1 MQPGDEGDEG
11 DDDDAPTQRHR
22 DAEEACLATQLAAAD
37 IDPAAVAPAAPAA
50 SAAPA
55 GDDGDCGGGG
65 GGDGGDGGDCGGA
78 AQLETDETPPSAV
91 AVAVAVAPPLPPSPP
106 LQAAGEDSVAPQAA
120 AAAAAAAAGAPPPPA
135 AAAPAPAAAQ
145 VPPQGAGSVPS
156 ERAQLL
162 ARTARAQRTE
172 YRTLVAA
179 LVADWEAELP
189 CGVLLALEP
198 TAADA
203 RAPHALGAAR
213 CERLHAA
220 REAYAQAF
228 AREGLRL
235 EDAAG

>member
-1 MQPGDEGDEG
+1 M
-11 DDDDAPTQRHR
+11 
-22 DAEEACLATQLAAAD
+22 
-37 IDPAAVAPAAPAA
+37 
-50 SAAPA
+50 
-55 GDDGDCGGGG
+55 
-65 GGDGGDGGDCGGA
+65 
-78 AQLETDETPPSAV
+78 
-91 AVAVAVAPPLPPSPP
+91 
-106 LQAAGEDSVAPQAA
+106 APQAA
-120 AAAAAAAAGAPPPPA
+120 AAAAAAAAPP
-135 AAAPAPAAAQ
+135 
-145 VPPQGAGSVPS
+145 PPQGAGSAPS

-162 ARTARAQRTE
+162 ARTARAQRAE

-179 LVADWEAELP
+179 LVAEWEAELP

-235 EDAAG
+235 EDAGGAGAGQ

>member
-1 MQPGDEGDEG
+1 MEITGTEPS
-11 DDDDAPTQRHR
+11 TQV
-22 DAEEACLATQLAAAD
+22 LGSVLTLLLPATRP
-37 IDPAAVAPAAPAA
+37 PAQ
-50 SAAPA
+50 
-55 GDDGDCGGGG
+55 
-65 GGDGGDGGDCGGA
+65 GA
-78 AQLETDETPPSAV
+78 ARGF
-91 AVAVAVAPPLPPSPP
+91 
-106 LQAAGEDSVAPQAA
+106 AGC
-120 AAAAAAAAGAPPPPA
+120 
-135 AAAPAPAAAQ
+135 
-145 VPPQGAGSVPS
+145 
-156 ERAQLL
+156 
-162 ARTARAQRTE
+162 TAWAQRAE

-179 LVADWEAELP
+179 LVAEWEAELP